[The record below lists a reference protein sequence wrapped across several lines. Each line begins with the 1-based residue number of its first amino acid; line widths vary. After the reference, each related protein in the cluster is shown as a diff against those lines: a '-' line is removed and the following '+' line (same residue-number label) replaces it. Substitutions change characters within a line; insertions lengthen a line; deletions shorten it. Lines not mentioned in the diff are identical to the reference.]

1 MKKIVVVGDLGF
13 STEQK
18 ERLGAVGEVSYI
30 PIPDSS
36 DKWLEE
42 VRGMDVIC
50 SDGDY
55 LLENLEQLENVLVT
69 YPYIELGSF
78 DSKKLAERGVYVANT
93 SGSNRDS
100 IVEWVMFMVLALFR
114 KFIPTV
120 RTTAPVPFARHQSLV
135 GKQALI
141 VGKGSIGT
149 QIGKV
154 CEAFGMDVDFFGRG
168 DDIRKKAESADL
180 VINALNSNPTS
191 KNLIDESAFMAFKK
205 GSYFV
210 SFVRPHTYDAAG
222 LIKAIDAGIVA
233 GAAIDCDPQP
243 HGDIENDFYKMMFAN
258 EKILVTPHVAFATEQ
273 AGANGAEFLIQNV
286 ESYLTGTP
294 KNIILK

>member
-1 MKKIVVVGDLGF
+1 MKKIVVVGDIGL
-13 STEQK
+13 STEHK
-18 ERLGAVGEVSYI
+18 ARLERAGEVSYI
-30 PIPDSS
+30 PIPVSS
-36 DKWLEE
+36 DEWLEK
-42 VRGMDVIC
+42 VQGMDVIC

-55 LLENLEQLENVLVT
+55 LLENLEKLENVLVT

-78 DSKKLAERGVYVANT
+78 DSNKLAERGVYVANT

-120 RTTAPVPFARHQSLV
+120 RTTENLPFARHQSLV

-154 CEAFGMDVDFFGRG
+154 CEAFGMHVNFFGRG
-168 DDIRKKAESADL
+168 DDLTKKVESADV

-191 KNLIDESAFMAFKK
+191 ENLINESAFMSFKK

-210 SFVRPHTYDAAG
+210 SFVRPHTYEATG
-222 LIKAIDAGIVA
+222 LIKAIDAGVIA
-233 GAAIDCDPQP
+233 AAAIDCDPEP
-243 HGDIENDFYKMMFAN
+243 HGDVGNDFYKMMFAN

-273 AGANGAEFLIQNV
+273 AGANGAEFLVQNV
-286 ESYLTGTP
+286 ESYLAGTP
-294 KNIILK
+294 KNIIRK